1 MIDDAKLQK
10 VILGPDWIDLSF
22 GEPKVVTQAL
32 FRQINRFGDPYKM
45 PEIRDILKWEYQ
57 PAAGKPDLVSVLE
70 KKYDARVVVCNGAKQ
85 SLSAA
90 MYAFKQQGC
99 ANIYYAK
106 PFYPGNP
113 ALTGFAGLAWSDER
127 APDSTLI
134 TSPNNPDGT
143 NYSNLDLIEWRYK
156 GPMIHDAAYYTDIY
170 LPDGQMTLPM
180 GDIQVFSASKMYGLS
195 GLRIGYAVVHN
206 EKYYKDVVN
215 YMEMSTAGVS
225 APSQD
230 IVRNLELLFKEH
242 PEYYTA
248 FVIEARESIRL
259 AREELKE
266 LDPEVLELMPCQ
278 SNSMFGWFKRGPRYD
293 NKAAKVHMIDG
304 EAFGQPGM
312 IRMNIAHPVETIRE
326 AVRRLN
332 EAKTTSASET
342 T

>member
-1 MIDDAKLQK
+1 MIDDTKLQK

-22 GEPKVVTQAL
+22 GEPAVITSAL
-32 FRQINRFGDPYKM
+32 YRQINRFGNPYKM
-45 PEIRDILKWEYQ
+45 PEMQELLQWTYQ
-57 PAAGKPDLVSVLE
+57 PAAGKPDLIDILE
-70 KKYDARVVVCNGAKQ
+70 DKYGTRVVVCNGAKQ
-85 SLSAA
+85 CLSAA
-90 MYAFKQQGC
+90 MYAFKEHGC
-99 ANIYYAK
+99 NSMYYQR

-113 ALTGFAGLAWSDER
+113 ALTRFANLPWSDEKT
-127 APDSTLI
+127 ADSFLI
-134 TSPNNPDGT
+134 TTPNNPDGR
-143 NYSNLDLIEWRYK
+143 NYSNVDLIEWRYR

-206 EKYYKDVVN
+206 EKYYQDVVN

-225 APSQD
+225 AASQD

-242 PEYYTA
+242 PEYYEA
-248 FVIEARESIRL
+248 FVKEARESIRL
-259 AREELKE
+259 AREELKA
-266 LDPEVLELMPCQ
+266 LDPDVLELMPCQ
-278 SNSMFGWFKRGPRYD
+278 SNSMFGWFKKKPGYN

-312 IRMNIAHPVETIRE
+312 VRMNIAHPVEVIRE

-332 EAKTTSASET
+332 EHIYKTL
-342 T
+342 